1 VARFFST
8 PYLVMDIESTMEAN
22 KGGVFVD
29 WRNSI
34 KALPRNMKSM
44 VINFTRSITKIGKD
58 DPRRVYHSLKVA
70 FALTLVSLFYYSRP
84 LYDGFGVAGMW
95 AVLTVVVV
103 FEFSVGEWRHHR
115 IMHKHTLM
123 YISHYYII
131 NGLSLKEFK
140 D

>member
-1 VARFFST
+1 VFVPSFLKLAVSPSTFVASLFSI
-8 PYLVMDIESTMEAN
+8 PYLLMDIESTMEAN
-22 KGGVFVD
+22 KGGFFAH
-29 WRNSI
+29 WGNCL
-34 KALPRNMKSM
+34 KALPRNIKST

-103 FEFSVGEWRHHR
+103 FEFSVGKWRHT
-115 IMHKHTLM
+115 I
-123 YISHYYII
+123 
-131 NGLSLKEFK
+131 E
-140 D
+140 